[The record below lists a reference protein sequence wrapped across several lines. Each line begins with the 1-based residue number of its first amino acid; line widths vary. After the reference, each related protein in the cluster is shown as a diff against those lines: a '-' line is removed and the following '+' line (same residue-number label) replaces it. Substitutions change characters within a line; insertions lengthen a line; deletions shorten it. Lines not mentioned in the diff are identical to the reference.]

1 MNRKMIFYI
10 LSWVL
15 KIEAILMILPII
27 TAIIYKEQEILYF
40 LITAAACALFGFLI
54 SPHRPKDMRLYTRE
68 GFVSVALSW
77 VLLSI
82 FGSLPFFISRQI
94 PHFVDA
100 LFETVSGFTTTGAS
114 ILNDVE
120 VLSHCMLFW
129 RSFTHW
135 IGGMGILVFVLAI
148 LPTSGAENI
157 HIMRAES
164 PGPSVGK
171 LVPKVRSTAKILYS
185 IYLVMTLME
194 IILLLAGGMPLFD
207 ALCLSFGTAGT
218 GGFAVTNAG
227 LGGYTMFQQGVASVF
242 MILFGVNFNVYFLIY
257 ARKPKDAFKSEE
269 ARAYLAIIFAATLMI
284 TWDARGYFATLFES
298 FHHSLF
304 QVASIMTTTGFST
317 TDFDMW
323 PSFSK
328 AILVLLMFI
337 GACAGSTGGGIKVSR
352 IVILVKTVLK
362 EMASMIHPNSVKII
376 KMDGKPVEHSVL
388 RSINTYLA
396 TFILIFVA
404 SLLVVCI
411 DRYDLETSFTAVA
424 ATFNNIGPGL
434 SAVGPIK
441 NYGGFND
448 LSKLVLIFDML
459 AGRLELYPMVLLF
472 SVRTWRKQL

>member
-27 TAIIYKEQEILYF
+27 AAIIYKEHEIMYF
-40 LITAAACALFGFLI
+40 LISAGSCALFGFLI
-54 SPHRPKDMRLYTRE
+54 SPRRPKDVRLYTRE

-77 VLLSI
+77 VLLSF
-82 FGSLPFFISRQI
+82 FGCLPFYISGQI
-94 PHFVDA
+94 PHLIDA

-114 ILNDVE
+114 ILSDVE
-120 VLSHCMLFW
+120 SLSRCMLLW

-171 LVPKVRSTAKILYS
+171 LVPKVRSTAKILYC
-185 IYLVMTLME
+185 IYLVLTLVE
-194 IILLLAGGMPLFD
+194 FILLACGGMPVFD
-207 ALCLSFGTAGT
+207 AICISFGTAGT

-227 LGGYTMFQQGVASVF
+227 LGGYTVYQQSIATIF
-242 MILFGVNFNVYFLIY
+242 MILFGVNFNVYFLFY
-257 ARKPKDAFKSEE
+257 ARKPKDALKSEE
-269 ARAYLAIIFAATLMI
+269 ARTYLLIILAATLLI
-284 TWDARGYFATLFES
+284 TWNVRGYFATLYES
-298 FHHSLF
+298 FHHSAF
-304 QVASIMTTTGFST
+304 QVASIITTTGFAT
-317 TDFDMW
+317 TDFDKW

-352 IVILVKTVLK
+352 IGILFKTAVK

-376 KMDGKPVEHSVL
+376 KMEGKPVEHNVL
-388 RSINTYLA
+388 RSINTYLV
-396 TFILIFVA
+396 TFLVLFVA
-404 SLLVVCI
+404 SVLIVAF
-411 DRYDLETSFTAVA
+411 DRFDLETTFTAVA

-434 SAVGPIK
+434 SAVGPTRNFSEFTI
-441 NYGGFND
+441 
-448 LSKLVLIFDML
+448 LSKCVLIFDML
-459 AGRLELYPMVLLF
+459 AGRLELFPMILLF
-472 SVRTWRKQL
+472 SPRTWRKQL